1 MAPARCQGTRLRLRA
16 ARRLGDGQR
25 WGGGLW
31 LEGCG
36 GVFCGAGLAGSG
48 SGVGCTGAGAGAPP
62 SSTERGAA
70 LCADMKARTREM
82 NRKIPAHHQVI
93 LVSKVV
99 ACRPPMN
106 CSVPAPPPS
115 DASPPPWPA
124 CSNTAVV
131 RIRASRVRRISRKLY
146 MRPGKY
152 LGSAGLHKLRP
163 AFGIERGAAHQDAIE
178 LAFGEEGGGVL
189 RVHTSAVE
197 DPRRRGASA
206 CQPAAD
212 LPVHGG
218 GVLGGRVA
226 AGADRPH
233 RLIRDH
239 DPGQRRA
246 VETAQ
251 RGGELADDHRQRVPR
266 VALRERF
273 SDAQHGPESR
283 PERRAHFATSVF
295 VGLTE
300 YVASLGMA
308 DQRGAG
314 SSLERERGGNRTG
327 ERALRSEEHTSEL
340 QSLAYLVCRLLLE

>member
-1 MAPARCQGTRLRLRA
+1 
-16 ARRLGDGQR
+16 
-25 WGGGLW
+25 
-31 LEGCG
+31 
-36 GVFCGAGLAGSG
+36 
-48 SGVGCTGAGAGAPP
+48 
-62 SSTERGAA
+62 
-70 LCADMKARTREM
+70 MKARTREM
-82 NRKIPAHHQVI
+82 NRKIPAHHQEI

-124 CSNTAVV
+124 RSNTAVG

-163 AFGIERGAAHQDAIE
+163 AFGIEGGAAHQDAIE

-206 CQPAAD
+206 CEPAAD

-233 RLIRDH
+233 
-239 DPGQRRA
+239 G
-246 VETAQ
+246 
-251 RGGELADDHRQRVPR
+251 
-266 VALRERF
+266 
-273 SDAQHGPESR
+273 
-283 PERRAHFATSVF
+283 
-295 VGLTE
+295 
-300 YVASLGMA
+300 
-308 DQRGAG
+308 
-314 SSLERERGGNRTG
+314 
-327 ERALRSEEHTSEL
+327 RSEEHTSEL
-340 QSLAYLVCRLLLE
+340 QSPCNLVCRLLLEKKKTTPPATYFCSSLTRPPTRGSSPSCRTPHCPARIRSLLVSRGLSVYASRFGWCLCGPRSF